1 MKFIPGIT
9 VQQFLNDR
17 YNDYMSTVK
26 VYFTDGQQRDFA
38 DNSETC
44 IDNVDKLDDS
54 TCLHMLCFDTYEEG
68 MVLAPSSKIAMIS
81 MPYLGILDEEKF
93 GKFSSDIFKV
103 PLFGII
109 CAIYLN
115 FYYIY
120 SLKKP
125 IQLTT
130 FIIGFFIQVLS
141 IEIIL
146 NMIFKPKKEE

>member
-1 MKFIPGIT
+1 MSAKEEEYRVP
-9 VQQFLNDR
+9 
-17 YNDYMSTVK
+17 DY
-26 VYFTDGQQRDFA
+26 
-38 DNSETC
+38 
-44 IDNVDKLDDS
+44 
-54 TCLHMLCFDTYEEG
+54 
-68 MVLAPSSKIAMIS
+68 PSQEK
-81 MPYLGILDEEKF
+81 GFILDEEKF

-125 IQLTT
+125 IQLAT
-130 FIIGFFIQVLS
+130 FIIGFFIQILS

-146 NMIFKPKKEE
+146 NMIFKPKKDE

>member
-1 MKFIPGIT
+1 MSEKEVEYRIPEYPNKEKG
-9 VQQFLNDR
+9 F
-17 YNDYMSTVK
+17 
-26 VYFTDGQQRDFA
+26 
-38 DNSETC
+38 
-44 IDNVDKLDDS
+44 
-54 TCLHMLCFDTYEEG
+54 
-68 MVLAPSSKIAMIS
+68 
-81 MPYLGILDEEKF
+81 ILDEEKF

-130 FIIGFFIQVLS
+130 FIIGFFIQILS

>member
-1 MKFIPGIT
+1 MSAKEEEYRAP
-9 VQQFLNDR
+9 
-17 YNDYMSTVK
+17 DY
-26 VYFTDGQQRDFA
+26 
-38 DNSETC
+38 
-44 IDNVDKLDDS
+44 
-54 TCLHMLCFDTYEEG
+54 
-68 MVLAPSSKIAMIS
+68 PSQEK
-81 MPYLGILDEEKF
+81 GFILDEEKF

-130 FIIGFFIQVLS
+130 FIIGFFIQILS